1 MSLAERTVLVT
12 GASGF
17 IGSALVAR
25 LVKEGAR
32 VRGLVRTE
40 KKGERIAAL
49 GADAIVGD
57 VTDRPSLRR
66 AAAGCEIVIHAA
78 AALGGAWARQYAV
91 NVNGTVNVVEM
102 AHEAGARRSVY
113 VGSIA
118 AYGYRTP
125 DVITEQTP
133 LRPGVDFYSRTKAIG
148 EQRFWM
154 RTRELS
160 LEAVVVRPG
169 MVYGPGSRMWTRT
182 VFRLMRCVPAPMFG
196 SGDGYAPVIYVD
208 DVVDLLLLATDHP
221 HAVGEA
227 FNAAPDPSPT
237 WRDYLGAYAAMAGH
251 QAFVPLPKWAAQ
263 SVAALAE
270 PLSIL
275 IGLPQPV
282 RGYADLL
289 YGRRIYSMAKAAA
302 LLGWRPRVTLAEGMA
317 HCEAWLREIG
327 ELRA

>member
-1 MSLAERTVLVT
+1 MSLVERTVLVT
-12 GASGF
+12 GAGGF

-25 LVKEGAR
+25 LVKTGAR

-40 KKGERIAAL
+40 KKVGRVAAL
-49 GADAIVGD
+49 GADVVVGD

-66 AAAGCEIVIHAA
+66 AAADCEIVIHAA

-102 AHEAGARRSVY
+102 AHQAGARRIVY

-118 AYGYRTP
+118 TYGYRTP

-133 LRPGVDFYSRTKAIG
+133 LWPGVDFYSRTKAIG
-148 EQRFWM
+148 EQWFWM
-154 RTRELS
+154 RTRELG
-160 LEAVVVRPG
+160 LEAAVVRPG

-182 VFRLMRCVPAPMFG
+182 MFRLMRRVPAPMFG

-208 DVVDLLLLATDHP
+208 DVVDLLLLAADHP

-251 QAFVPLPKWAAQ
+251 QTFVSLPRWVMQ
-263 SVAALAE
+263 SVAILAE

-275 IGLPQPV
+275 LGQPV
-282 RGYADLL
+282 PACGYADLL
-289 YGRRIYSMAKAAA
+289 YGRRIYSMAKAAT
-302 LLGWRPRVTLAEGMA
+302 LLGWRPRVTLTEGMA
-317 HCEAWLREIG
+317 RCEAWLREIG
-327 ELRA
+327 ELPA